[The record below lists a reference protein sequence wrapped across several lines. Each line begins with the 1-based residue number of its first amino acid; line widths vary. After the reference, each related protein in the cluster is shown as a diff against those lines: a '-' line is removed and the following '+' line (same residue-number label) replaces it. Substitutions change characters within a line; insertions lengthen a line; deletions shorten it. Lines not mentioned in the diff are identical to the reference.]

1 MATYEVQE
9 GQTVVGSTPEVEQTG
24 TGGYY
29 NTNYQAG
36 QVHQAQQEDQGL
48 AGAAQTINE
57 LAAKLGVDPA
67 SLGTPEEGQVVP
79 PTDNTQQEEEPDYL
93 AKFDTEQ
100 GKRFR
105 SEFKEYL
112 GIDPVEA
119 YNLIQT
125 TSQLVQHLDGWRG
138 QVQHQ
143 QEMEGLRKEFGGEFE
158 TIMPKVVERF
168 AKLPQAQQVALDNA
182 DGAKMLAA
190 MIRQEELQS
199 RGGRPNPYASTNV
212 RPLPRSG
219 NGSPVIRMS
228 EFVNW
233 TDAEVQSRMPDIM
246 KAKQSGTFINDL

>member
-1 MATYEVQE
+1 MATYEIQE
-9 GQTVVGSTPEVEQTG
+9 GQTVVGNTPEIQE
-24 TGGYY
+24 GGYF
-29 NTNYQAG
+29 NTNYHAG
-36 QVHQAQQEDQGL
+36 QANQAAQEEGGL

-67 SLGTPEEGQVVP
+67 SLAAPESMDTPTVTPQVEPTEEV
-79 PTDNTQQEEEPDYL
+79 DYM
-93 AKFDTEQ
+93 AKFNTEE

-105 SEFKEYL
+105 SEFKNYL

-138 QVQHQ
+138 EVVHERQ
-143 QEMEGLRKEFGGEFE
+143 MDSLKKEFGAEFD
-158 TIMPKVVERF
+158 TIMPEVVERF
-168 AKLPQAQQVALDNA
+168 SKLPKAQQVALDNA
-182 DGAKMLAA
+182 DGARMLAA
-190 MIRQEELQS
+190 MIRQEKLSQK
-199 RGGRPNPYASTNV
+199 GGRVNPYASTNV

-219 NGSPVIRMS
+219 NGSPVIKMS

-233 TDAEVQSRMPDIM
+233 TDAEVQSRMPDII